1 MAAEVGPDE
10 LVRTTPLA
18 QPDIAAVAR
27 YYADHAAV
35 IDRLLAQ
42 EADGAAAFVERLET
56 DADMAKRLDNWRLEP
71 RTSFDGL
78 RGG

>member
-1 MAAEVGPDE
+1 
-10 LVRTTPLA
+10 
-18 QPDIAAVAR
+18 
-27 YYADHAAV
+27 V